1 MSLPCHELPEDA
13 LMHLATGGST
23 PEILRELV
31 AAQRSKQ
38 MLLLWGVARLTRG
51 ADHPDAVITAQAY
64 DLLTHFLRG
73 HPAVAA
79 EVISNPAVSA
89 WALATVR
96 DLRDGASGTRPGQL
110 AAVAAAIA
118 VRTGWPCKVRVPA
131 VAGRVLLPTVG
142 STVPAGS
149 PPSPSGAS
157 APDSVGLVTVEHGRA
172 VVEVGGDRIRV
183 PADASLDAPGWLG
196 MRTLGLGDTETGIT
210 LLLDDLHPMRMPG
223 EDLEERLPG
232 DAVSDW
238 RPSLEDAWTLLA
250 EHHPAR
256 AEEVR
261 ALVNTITPLTPVP
274 VGLRSASSRE
284 AFGCIAL
291 SLTQDRL
298 MTALTLVHEVQHVKL
313 CAVLDIIRLI
323 GPDRGTRYYA
333 PWREDPRP
341 VEGLLQGSYAFLGIT
356 RFWRRQRFL
365 QSGEV
370 AELAHFEFARWREA
384 AELVATTLLDSGDL
398 NQEGRIFVSVMLK
411 TLESWSADHV
421 PAPVAAA
428 VRRTSEEHR
437 RSWLARNPGF
447 A

>member
-1 MSLPCHELPEDA
+1 
-13 LMHLATGGST
+13 MHLATGSST

-38 MLLLWGVARLTRG
+38 ALLLWGVARLTRG

-64 DLLTHFLRG
+64 DLLTFFQRR
-73 HPAVAA
+73 HPVVAA

-96 DLRDGASGTRPGQL
+96 DLRAGAPGTRPGQL

-118 VRTGWPCKVRVPA
+118 VRTGWPCRIRVPTTE
-131 VAGRVLLPTVG
+131 GRILLPAVG
-142 STVPAGS
+142 ST
-149 PPSPSGAS
+149 AS
-157 APDSVGLVTVEHGRA
+157 AVTDQIGVVTVEHGRA
-172 VVEVGGDRIRV
+172 SVEVGEERIRI
-183 PADASLDAPGWLG
+183 PADASRDAPGWLG
-196 MRTLGLGDTETGIT
+196 MRTLGLGDPETGVS
-210 LLLDDLHPMRMPG
+210 LLLDDLHPARMPG
-223 EDLEERLPG
+223 EDLEERLPD
-232 DAVSDW
+232 DAVTEW
-238 RPSLEDAWTLLA
+238 RRSLEDAWRLLA
-250 EHHPAR
+250 EHHPAQ

-261 ALVNTITPLTPVP
+261 ALISTITPLTPVP

-284 AFGCIAL
+284 TFGCVAL
-291 SLTQDRL
+291 SLTPDRL
-298 MTALTLVHEVQHVKL
+298 MTALTLIHEIQHVKL
-313 CAVLDIIRLI
+313 CAVLDVIRLV

-341 VEGLLQGSYAFLGIT
+341 VEGLLQGSYAFLGVT

-365 QSGEV
+365 QAGEA
-370 AELAHFEFARWREA
+370 AEAAHFEFARWREA

-398 NQEGRIFVSVMLK
+398 NPEGRVFVSVMLK